1 MQLTNVPR
9 IRRPRFYYGWW
20 IVFVVV
26 VAGVVQS
33 TQGHPALGVF
43 LKPITEHFDWS
54 RGAYTSGM
62 TVGTMLGGFIAIFI
76 GPLVDRHGGRWILT
90 TAAFVVGGTVILT
103 AFVTSFWQFFVL
115 QIIARTVNMGIVV
128 LVMQVVISKWF
139 VRRRGRAVA
148 IGGLG
153 GLIGNAG
160 TPLFVQFFIGRVGW
174 RAAAVIL
181 GSTVWAVMLPPIWF
195 FLRRSPEDMG
205 LLPDGDREGSEQVAR
220 RNEGRSTPPA
230 RVETSMTVQQVL
242 RHRSLYLLITAF
254 TLSSLVGSSLNLHA
268 IPYLSDRGLSA
279 GVAVSVMAVLSS
291 SGAAGALLMGFAVE
305 RYPARFVLSAAFV
318 LGAISYMVLLN
329 VNGLIVAFLWAGY
342 AGVVRG
348 GAGILTQII
357 YADYYGRESLGSIRG
372 LTSPTQMGANS
383 LGPLAAALA
392 FDLRGDYVF
401 IFALYGVLM
410 VAASF
415 IIFLARPPASP
426 VPVEATA

>member
-1 MQLTNVPR
+1 MTNVPR

-26 VAGVVQS
+26 LAGVVQS

-90 TAAFVVGGTVILT
+90 TAAFVVGGTLILT

-153 GLIGNAG
+153 GMIGNAG
-160 TPLFVQFFIGRVGW
+160 TPLFVQFFIGRIGW
-174 RAAAVIL
+174 RASAVIL
-181 GSTVWAVMLPPIWF
+181 GSTVWAVILPPIWF

-205 LLPDGDREGSEQVAR
+205 LLPDGDSEGSEQVAR

-230 RVETSMTVQQVL
+230 RVETSMEVRQVL

-291 SGAAGALLMGFAVE
+291 TGAAGALLMGFAVE

-318 LGAISYMVLLN
+318 LGAISYMILLN